1 LARVLPSSIIK
12 KGSDDALLFPGVR
25 EGQDRQM
32 SGSGRF
38 LVGFVVLVA
47 AVAVSEPLAA
57 QEQCSS
63 RACQCSMRCCGQ
75 RNCDG
80 QVCKDCVVECF
91 NGTST
96 SDARYSLLL
105 SRCKTLS
112 MQKLERLRSK

>member
-1 LARVLPSSIIK
+1 
-12 KGSDDALLFPGVR
+12 
-25 EGQDRQM
+25 M
-32 SGSGRF
+32 SKRGRF
-38 LVGFVVLVA
+38 VLGLTLLVTVA
-47 AVAVSEPLAA
+47 GMREPLTA

-80 QVCKDCVVECF
+80 PVCKNCVVECF
-91 NGTST
+91 NRTDP

-112 MQKLERLRSK
+112 MQKLERLHSK